1 MATSRIDMRVDE
13 TIKAAAE
20 KAAALEGVK
29 SLTEYVV
36 RLIEKDSQRVIKEH
50 ESTTLKDDVFDR
62 FIRACDAAQA
72 PAQKLRGGQ
81 GACQAEEYSVTPSF
95 QFVELDK
102 AVHDRKSFDCGVEEL
117 NLFLQQFASR
127 HRASRYQ
134 YDDGVCPPKRTKL
147 ISAPTTRCPIP
158 RSNDRR
164 YRSQSQ
170 RSYLIIRFQ

>member
-50 ESTTLKDDVFDR
+50 ESITLKDDVFDR

-72 PAQKLRGGQ
+72 PYQKLR
-81 GACQAEEYSVTPSF
+81 AAR
-95 QFVELDK
+95 ELARQK
-102 AVHDRKSFDCGVEEL
+102 
-117 NLFLQQFASR
+117 N
-127 HRASRYQ
+127 
-134 YDDGVCPPKRTKL
+134 
-147 ISAPTTRCPIP
+147 
-158 RSNDRR
+158 
-164 YRSQSQ
+164 
-170 RSYLIIRFQ
+170 IR